1 MSLSIS
7 FNIFSI
13 PFFSQVDQAPTV
25 FAAGRQAFCPGNPV
39 NIVTDFSIT
48 DPDDTTI
55 DVFYIQISEGYEQG
69 FDTLQLDVSLH
80 PNILPVWDPSAG
92 KLTLRGI
99 GSQMLLTDLENA
111 VKDSIEIKKQELDG
125 RTKAFKEKLQKL
137 MYKDQGKKDLSNE
150 KQFDGRQSAF
160 KEKLKKL
167 LFVW

>member
-1 MSLSIS
+1 MQKIVRIIKL
-7 FNIFSI
+7 FLGMLGMIFSI

-111 VKDSIEIKKQELDG
+111 VKDSIEIKK
-125 RTKAFKEKLQKL
+125 
-137 MYKDQGKKDLSNE
+137 
-150 KQFDGRQSAF
+150 
-160 KEKLKKL
+160 L
-167 LFVW
+167 LHNLLIYMILFILI